1 MSKGG
6 SSDGGIGIII
16 LILVVGFFLAGVF
29 NGITS

>member
-16 LILVVGFFLAGVF
+16 LILVVGFFLVGVF
-29 NGITS
+29 NGISS